1 MLCSALGD
9 LSPLLAVDC
18 ARGGVGIMPKY
29 RPLGQGISRARPVGN
44 LPTLT
49 RIVVVSRS

>member
-1 MLCSALGD
+1 
-9 LSPLLAVDC
+9 
-18 ARGGVGIMPKY
+18 MPKY
-29 RPLGQGISRARPVGN
+29 RPLGQGISRTRPVGN